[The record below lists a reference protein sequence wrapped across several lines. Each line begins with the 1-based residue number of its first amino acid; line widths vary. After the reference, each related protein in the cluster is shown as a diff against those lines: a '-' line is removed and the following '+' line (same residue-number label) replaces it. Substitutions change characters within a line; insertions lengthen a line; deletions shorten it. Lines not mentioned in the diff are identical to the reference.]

1 MSPLLCPRCAS
12 PYPRWRLGVPSRRR
26 ICNVCT
32 SRLTLTVAS
41 AQRIGALAGLAF
53 VGILTPLTFI
63 ADGGT
68 VRWIPFAYVLAT
80 ITTMFAAKLAL
91 YDDVRR
97 DPRRWQIVPNVPAR
111 PRRHS
116 PDPSLV
122 PALVARDRSRAGDL
136 RRGCLRLHR
145 DVASPLRPA
154 RDLEKIEL
162 T

>member
-1 MSPLLCPRCAS
+1 
-12 PYPRWRLGVPSRRR
+12 VPSRRR

-41 AQRIGALAGLAF
+41 AQHIGALAGLAF

-97 DPRRWQIVPNVPAR
+97 DPRPWQIVPNVPAR
-111 PRRHS
+111 RGGILLILPWSPLWWLEIVLELAICVAGVFGSIGMWHLLFGPR
-116 PDPSLV
+116 
-122 PALVARDRSRAGDL
+122 GIL
-136 RRGCLRLHR
+136 RR
-145 DVASPLRPA
+145 SS
-154 RDLEKIEL
+154 
-162 T
+162 